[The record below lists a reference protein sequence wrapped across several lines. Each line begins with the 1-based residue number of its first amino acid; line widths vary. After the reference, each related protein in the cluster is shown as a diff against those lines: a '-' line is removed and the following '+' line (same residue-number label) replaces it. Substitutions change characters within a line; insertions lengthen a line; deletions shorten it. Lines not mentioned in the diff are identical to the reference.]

1 LERLVEEVIV
11 DAYGDSEQRTAFLT
25 VLQDGLELPFETVVL
40 DVPVTV
46 EGVEMTSAEVPF
58 AAAAGNDSLYRFS
71 TCRCILRDQWE
82 RSGSRPTG
90 VGHVGV
96 DDRPTLRKAKAA
108 VKRPCTPP
116 AKGRGSE
123 NLWQ

>member
-46 EGVEMTSAEVPF
+46 EGVEMTSAEEIVAICRRGRERQPLPILDLPLHSPRPVG
-58 AAAAGNDSLYRFS
+58 AEWIEAYR
-71 TCRCILRDQWE
+71 RW
-82 RSGSRPTG
+82 
-90 VGHVGV
+90 
-96 DDRPTLRKAKAA
+96 A
-108 VKRPCTPP
+108 
-116 AKGRGSE
+116 RGG
-123 NLWQ
+123 